1 MPAQYLMADS
11 GRAFSA
17 RTLRAPAFIAVIA
30 LAIAISGCGGSDVQ
44 TTSTTLEKPA
54 LAVPEGS
61 LAASRKS
68 GATSATSSTSST
80 SDDTVDS
87 TDSGADTGGADTG
100 TDTGGA
106 GTDTDAGAGTGA
118 GGGADTGGAGPGN

>member
-1 MPAQYLMADS
+1 MPAD
-11 GRAFSA
+11 GRASSA

-61 LAASRKS
+61 LAESKQS
-68 GATSATSSTSST
+68 GATSATSSTSSS
-80 SDDTVDS
+80 SDDDAS
-87 TDSGADTGGADTG
+87 SDSGADTGGGDTG
-100 TDTGGA
+100 GDTGGA
-106 GTDTDAGAGTGA
+106 GTDTDAGADTGA

>member
-1 MPAQYLMADS
+1 MPAD
-11 GRAFSA
+11 GRASSA
-17 RTLRAPAFIAVIA
+17 HKRSAPAFIAVIA
-30 LAIAISGCGGSDVQ
+30 MAVAISGCGGSDVQ

-61 LAASRKS
+61 LSASKKS
-68 GATSATSSTSST
+68 GATSATSATSST
-80 SDDTVDS
+80 SDDTAES
-87 TDSGADTGGADTG
+87 TDTGTDTGGADTG

-106 GTDTDAGAGTGA
+106 GTDTGTGTDTGA